1 MRKLSPEELKERKEI
16 LDKMKFNK
24 DIENIKSLMA
34 VYDNSTIEGKI
45 NVLEDLDF
53 LLHQIDNARDFV
65 SLGGLN
71 KIILP
76 ALESLEISEE
86 IVAKAAILVGSASQ
100 GNLEVQVS
108 CPILKYFVMKI
119 DFTKFFNFRKQ
130 FSLKLRIKFQR
141 SFWNYFK
148 KMKLVQSKYLKI

>member
-1 MRKLSPEELKERKEI
+1 MSPEELKERKDI

-24 DIENIKSLMA
+24 DIEIIKSLMA
-34 VYDNSTIEGKI
+34 IYDNSTIEEKLNI
-45 NVLEDLDF
+45 LEDLDF

-76 ALESLEISEE
+76 ALESLEIAEE

-100 GNLEVQVS
+100 GNPEVQVS
-108 CPILKYFVMKI
+108 HPFCI
-119 DFTKFFNFRKQ
+119 
-130 FSLKLRIKFQR
+130 
-141 SFWNYFK
+141 
-148 KMKLVQSKYLKI
+148 

>member
-1 MRKLSPEELKERKEI
+1 MSPEELKERKDI

-34 VYDNSTIEGKI
+34 LYDNSTVEDKLNI
-45 NVLEDLDF
+45 LEDLDF

-71 KIILP
+71 KVILP

-100 GNLEVQVS
+100 GNHEVQVS
-108 CPILKYFVMKI
+108 YLSHLDLKFE
-119 DFTKFFNFRKQ
+119 N
-130 FSLKLRIKFQR
+130 
-141 SFWNYFK
+141 
-148 KMKLVQSKYLKI
+148 

>member
-1 MRKLSPEELKERKEI
+1 MRKLSPEELKERKDI

-108 CPILKYFVMKI
+108 WPYYNFKLFKILMKI
-119 DFTKFFNFRKQ
+119 DFTIFFQ
-130 FSLKLRIKFQR
+130 FQKAVF
-141 SFWNYFK
+141 FK
-148 KMKLVQSKYLKI
+148 TEDKIPTVILELLQKDEISSK

>member
-1 MRKLSPEELKERKEI
+1 MESHNFTKRLFKIFFSEPVRKLSPEELKERKDI

-24 DIENIKSLMA
+24 DIETIKSLMA

-108 CPILKYFVMKI
+108 CPILKYFAMKI
-119 DFTKFFNFRKQ
+119 DFTNFFNFLNFREQ
-130 FSLKLRIKFQR
+130 FSLNLKFQ
-141 SFWNYFK
+141 
-148 KMKLVQSKYLKI
+148 